1 MLFIIKK
8 DLLFPKISKIRYFN
22 YILVLISY
30 LILNSSTNA
39 TELINKNESLCRTV
53 NNKLI
58 AFGEKPLAREMSLL
72 LFEAAEK
79 GCGKVVNKL
88 VEKGVVIDTRDR
100 FANTPLMKAADSGH
114 IEILKFLQK
123 NGGNLNH
130 LNLRGKT
137 ALLEAIKK
145 NRKII
150 VNYLLSQD
158 VDVNMKS
165 LDNETPLSAAAFV
178 GNLKFVKSLLEKG
191 ADPKLIDDTGKSAI
205 VYAAA
210 KGFYGIVKILIDNGV
225 NVNERYGNDLTVLMW
240 ASGHTDDTPRKDATK
255 TIKTLIEF
263 KAKIDLQDDRGMTAL
278 MYAAQRNN
286 IDAVD
291 LLLKYGS
298 NKLLKNKDGLMA
310 IQIATD
316 TKVKGI
322 LE

>member
-1 MLFIIKK
+1 MPLLKRINLFSFVIYSFI
-8 DLLFPKISKIRYFN
+8 FVNFN
-22 YILVLISY
+22 SNTIANELV
-30 LILNSSTNA
+30 
-39 TELINKNESLCRTV
+39 NKNERICKV
-53 NNKLI
+53 VKGKLE
-58 AFGEKPLAREMSLL
+58 AFGDKPLAREISLL
-72 LFEAAEK
+72 LLEATEK
-79 GCGKVVNKL
+79 GCGQIVFEL
-88 VEKGVVIDTRDR
+88 VSIGAIVDTRDKH
-100 FANTPLMKAADSGH
+100 ANTPLIMSADSGH
-114 IEILKFLQK
+114 LDILKFLQK
-123 NGGNLNH
+123 NGGNINH
-130 LNLRGKT
+130 KNLRGKT